1 MKINRE
7 TAYNFLDML
16 ADAYT
21 SFRYEA
27 PDNDKEL
34 TELARE
40 AVDFVSACGAD
51 LLTTLG
57 LEFMED
63 EENGNC

>member
-27 PDNDKEL
+27 PDNDKDL
-34 TELARE
+34 TKLARE
-40 AVDFVSACGAD
+40 AVAFVSACSAD

-63 EENGNC
+63 EENGDC

>member
-27 PDNDKEL
+27 PDTDKDL
-34 TELARE
+34 TKLSRE
-40 AVDFVSACGAD
+40 AVDFASACGAG
-51 LLTTLG
+51 LLTTLC
-57 LEFMED
+57 LEFMDD
-63 EENGNC
+63 EENGNY